1 MKKQLNTLMIA
12 AAGLI
17 ALPALS
23 AGTANF
29 ANASTGSTVS
39 WYGPGFHGKL
49 TASGE
54 RFNQNAMTC
63 ASNSH
68 KMGTMLKVTNRANG
82 KSVVCKVNDT
92 GGFSKYGIKLDLS
105 KAAFATIAPLGQ
117 GRAKVNIE
125 NVGFQKIKRAR

>member
-1 MKKQLNTLMIA
+1 MKKLRTLIFALTGMFA
-12 AAGLI
+12 LTAG
-17 ALPALS
+17 S
-23 AGTANF
+23 AMN
-29 ANASTGSTVS
+29 ANASTVT

-68 KMGTMLKVTNRANG
+68 KMGTLLKVTNKKNG

-105 KAAFATIAPLGQ
+105 KAAFAKIAPLGQ
-117 GRAKVNIE
+117 GRAKVHIE
-125 NVGFQKIKRAR
+125 NAGFEKIKRAR

>member
-1 MKKQLNTLMIA
+1 MKNLRTLIF
-12 AAGLI
+12 
-17 ALPALS
+17 ALTGMFALS
-23 AGTANF
+23 AASAMN
-29 ANASTGSTVS
+29 ANASTVT

-68 KMGTMLKVTNRANG
+68 KMGTLLKVTNRANG

-105 KAAFATIAPLGQ
+105 KAAFAAIAPLGQ
-117 GRAKVNIE
+117 GRAKVHIE
-125 NVGFQKIKRAR
+125 NAGFEKIKRAK

>member
-17 ALPALS
+17 ALS
-23 AGTANF
+23 AGAANF
-29 ANASTGSTVS
+29 ANAATVS

-117 GRAKVNIE
+117 GRAKVHIE